1 MTKSCAVP
9 LSRGDLSVSTRQ
21 NELDEIFDVVSS
33 TSEVPKQTRKQFWKL
48 VRQIKREVDPDISE
62 VKKATQIRNILFD
75 MDRGK
80 TYSIGPFVAAQTLL
94 GILAFV
100 LYLHALNTP
109 VSWLNFLSWGFPEI
123 IAVFLRFLGIFL
135 MIALFYPYGR
145 LIAGNVLG
153 IRLEAMGFSKY
164 KEPAL
169 KIDYET
175 FLLAPPSRRKWF
187 FFFSGLWT
195 MIIAVG
201 TGFIG
206 WFIAGDILG
215 FILGA
220 FFIGF
225 YVFVIGTGVTYPNRG
240 EMSQYNRE
248 KKIEKAWK
256 KKLG

>member
-1 MTKSCAVP
+1 MDSTVLP
-9 LSRGDLSVSTRQ
+9 REVFILSERMSELERILLEVKESAEVSKDTRR
-21 NELDEIFDVVSS
+21 N
-33 TSEVPKQTRKQFWKL
+33 FWKL
-48 VRQIKREVDPDISE
+48 VRQIKRANDPDISE
-62 VKKATQIRNILFD
+62 IKTATKIRNVLFD

-80 TYSIGPFVAAQTLL
+80 TYAIGPFVAAETVL
-94 GILAFV
+94 GILSFV
-100 LYLHALNTP
+100 LYLHGLNTP

-123 IAVFLRFLGIFL
+123 IAVFLRFIGIFL
-135 MIALFYPYGR
+135 MIAFFYPYGR
-145 LIAGNVLG
+145 LIAGTVLG
-153 IRLEAMGFSKY
+153 IKLEAMGFSKY

-175 FLLAPPSRRKWF
+175 FLLATPSRRKWF
-187 FFFSGLWT
+187 FFFAGLWT
-195 MIIAVG
+195 MITAVG
-201 TGFIG
+201 TGLIG

-220 FFIGF
+220 LFIGF
-225 YVFVIGTGVTYPNRG
+225 YGYVIGTGVTYPNRG

>member
-1 MTKSCAVP
+1 MDSTVLP
-9 LSRGDLSVSTRQ
+9 REVFILSERMSELERILLEVKESAEVSKDTRR
-21 NELDEIFDVVSS
+21 N
-33 TSEVPKQTRKQFWKL
+33 FWKL
-48 VRQIKREVDPDISE
+48 VRQIKRANDPDISE
-62 VKKATQIRNILFD
+62 IKTATKIRNVLFD

-80 TYSIGPFVAAQTLL
+80 TYAIGPFVAAETVL
-94 GILAFV
+94 GIISFV
-100 LYLHALNTP
+100 LYLHGLNTP

-123 IAVFLRFLGIFL
+123 IAVFLRFIGIFL
-135 MIALFYPYGR
+135 MIAFFYPYGR
-145 LIAGNVLG
+145 LIAGTVLG
-153 IRLEAMGFSKY
+153 IKLEAMGFSKY

-175 FLLAPPSRRKWF
+175 FLLATPSRRKWF
-187 FFFSGLWT
+187 FFFAGLWT
-195 MIIAVG
+195 MITAVG
-201 TGFIG
+201 TGLIG

-220 FFIGF
+220 LFIGF
-225 YVFVIGTGVTYPNRG
+225 YGYVIGTGVTYPNRG

>member
-1 MTKSCAVP
+1 MK
-9 LSRGDLSVSTRQ
+9 
-21 NELDEIFDVVSS
+21 ELDEIIEVVNS
-33 TSEVPKQTRKQFWKL
+33 TTEVPKQTRKQFWKL

-80 TYSIGPFVAAQTLL
+80 TYSIGPFVAAETIL
-94 GILAFV
+94 GVLSFV
-100 LYLHALNTP
+100 LYLYGLNTP
-109 VSWLNFLSWGFPEI
+109 VSWLSFLSWGFPEI

-135 MIALFYPYGR
+135 MIAFFYPYGR
-145 LIAGNVLG
+145 LIAGSVVG
-153 IRLEAMGFSKY
+153 IKLEAIWFSEN
-164 KEPAL
+164 KEPGL

-175 FLLAPPSRRKWF
+175 FLLATPTRRKWF
-187 FFFSGLWT
+187 FFFAGLWT

-201 TGFIG
+201 TGLIG

-215 FILGA
+215 FILGV

-225 YVFVIGTGVTYPNRG
+225 YGYVIGTGVTYPNRG

-248 KKIEKAWK
+248 KKIERAWK
-256 KKLG
+256 KKLIAPR

>member
-1 MTKSCAVP
+1 MTKFCSV
-9 LSRGDLSVSTRQ
+9 LLYRGDLILSTRQ
-21 NELDEIFDVVSS
+21 NELDEIFEVVSS
-33 TSEVPKQTRKQFWKL
+33 TTEVPKQTRKQFWRL
-48 VRQIKREVDPDISE
+48 VREIKRETDHDISE
-62 VKKATQIRNILFD
+62 VEKATEIRNILFD

-80 TYSIGPFVAAQTLL
+80 TYSLGPFVAAQTIL
-94 GILAFV
+94 GILSFV

-123 IAVFLRFLGIFL
+123 IALFLRFMGIFL
-135 MIALFYPYGR
+135 MIAFFYPYGR
-145 LIAGNVLG
+145 LIAGKVLG
-153 IRLEAMGFSKY
+153 IKIEAMGFSKY

-175 FLLAPPSRRKWF
+175 FLLATPSRRKWF

-195 MIIAVG
+195 MTIAVG
-201 TGFIG
+201 TGLIG

-220 FFIGF
+220 FFICF